1 MDKWK
6 YMKRKDPNKG
16 NLLKD
21 RVASVDEKM
30 RESHLRWFGH
40 V

>member
-1 MDKWK
+1 
-6 YMKRKDPNKG
+6 MKRKDLNKG